1 MTTEAKQ
8 ILVPDLGDFK
18 DVLVID
24 VLVKP
29 GDHVEVETPLL
40 TLETDKATMDIPSPV
55 AGVIA
60 TMHVGK
66 GDKVS
71 TGSLLATLEGGSAES
86 VPAEGP
92 ETAAPA
98 DALKTTATE
107 GTSAA
112 AGAVQAEAGPEGTP
126 TAQPAATPESATT
139 KAAPV
144 PDESS
149 LALDA
154 ATPSRPVAGKPAES
168 PPAHD
173 AAHPTGTVAAE
184 PTSPV
189 VDETSFALAHAG
201 PSVRA
206 LARELGVDLGRVP
219 GSGRKGRITNE
230 DVKAF
235 VKAALA
241 GAATAPAVSSGSG
254 AGSSPGAGA
263 GTGLPRIPAVD
274 FAKFGP
280 VEVVPLTRI
289 QRISGPRLHA
299 SWVNVPHVT
308 QFEEADVTELEGA
321 RKWLKLR
328 AATEGFGLTSLAF
341 VIRACVLGLQR
352 YPRLGASLDEGGN
365 NLVLK
370 KYCHIGFAADTPDGL
385 VVPVIRDADRKDV
398 FELARALGG
407 LSARART
414 GKLSAAD
421 MQGGCFTISNL
432 GGIGGTS
439 FTPIIN
445 APEVAV
451 LGVSRAALKP
461 VWRDGAFVPRLM
473 LPLSLSYDHRIV
485 DGADGA
491 RFVGFLATALAD
503 VAALMAALP

>member
-1 MTTEAKQ
+1 MKQ

-24 VLVKP
+24 VLVKA
-29 GDHVEVETPLL
+29 GDHVEVETALL

-60 TMHVGK
+60 KMHVGK

-71 TGSLLATLEGGSAES
+71 TGSLLATLEEGSAES
-86 VPAEGP
+86 SPADGP
-92 ETAAPA
+92 EAAATADASETTAAEAKPV
-98 DALKTTATE
+98 TSGAT
-107 GTSAA
+107 
-112 AGAVQAEAGPEGTP
+112 QAEAATTTEGTP
-126 TAQPAATPESATT
+126 TAQAAATAETSSTKAAATPTESTPT
-139 KAAPV
+139 R
-144 PDESS
+144 
-149 LALDA
+149 DA
-154 ATPSRPVAGKPAES
+154 ATPSGPA
-168 PPAHD
+168 
-173 AAHPTGTVAAE
+173 AAE
-184 PTSPV
+184 PSAPV
-189 VDETSFALAHAG
+189 IDEAAFALAHAG

-206 LARELGVDLGRVP
+206 LARELGVDLGRVS
-219 GSGRKGRITNE
+219 GSGRKGRITGE

-241 GAATAPAVSSGSG
+241 GGAAA
-254 AGSSPGAGA
+254 PGAGA
-263 GTGLPRIPAVD
+263 SASPGTGANSMAGTGANLVPGTGAGSVLPRVPVVD

-308 QFEEADVTELEGA
+308 QFEEADVTELEEA

-328 AATEGFGLTSLAF
+328 AAGEGIGLTSLAF
-341 VIRACVLGLQR
+341 VIRACALGLQR

-370 KYCHIGFAADTPDGL
+370 KYCHVGFAADTPDGL

-398 FELARALGG
+398 FELARALGE
-407 LSARART
+407 LSAKART

-473 LPLSLSYDHRIV
+473 LPLSLSYDHRVV

-491 RFVGFLATALAD
+491 RFVGFLAGALAD
-503 VAALMAALP
+503 VAGLMAALA

>member
-1 MTTEAKQ
+1 MNQAMKQ

-24 VLVKP
+24 VLVKA
-29 GDHVEVETPLL
+29 GDHVEIESPLL

-60 TMHVGK
+60 TMHVTK

-71 TGSLLATLEGGSAES
+71 TGSLLATLEGGSGEEAPTDAS
-86 VPAEGP
+86 K
-92 ETAAPA
+92 TAA
-98 DALKTTATE
+98 
-107 GTSAA
+107 
-112 AGAVQAEAGPEGTP
+112 AEETP
-126 TAQPAATPESATT
+126 TAANATPADTGAEVASTTQAAAKAETATTKAETIPAESSPPHPAATPSG
-139 KAAPV
+139 
-144 PDESS
+144 
-149 LALDA
+149 
-154 ATPSRPVAGKPAES
+154 PVASKPAAG
-168 PPAHD
+168 PA
-173 AAHPTGTVAAE
+173 
-184 PTSPV
+184 SPV
-189 VDETSFALAHAG
+189 VDEDAFALAHAG

-206 LARELGVDLGRVP
+206 FARELGVDLGRVS

-235 VKAALA
+235 VKATLA
-241 GAATAPAVSSGSG
+241 GGATAPPVSSGS
-254 AGSSPGAGA
+254 GAGA
-263 GTGLPRIPAVD
+263 GTGLPRVPTVD

-308 QFEEADVTELEGA
+308 QFEEADVTELEEA

-328 AATEGFGLTSLAF
+328 AAGEGIGLTSLAF

-398 FELARALGG
+398 FELARALGE
-407 LSARART
+407 LSAKART

-461 VWRDGAFVPRLM
+461 VWRDGAFVPRRM
-473 LPLSLSYDHRIV
+473 LPLSLSYDHRVV

-491 RFVGFLATALAD
+491 RFVGFLAGALAD
-503 VAALMAALP
+503 VAGLMAALP

>member
-1 MTTEAKQ
+1 MNQAMKQ

-24 VLVKP
+24 VLAKA
-29 GDHVEVETPLL
+29 GDHVEVESPLL
-40 TLETDKATMDIPSPV
+40 TLETDKATMDIPSPF

-60 TMHVGK
+60 TMHVTK

-71 TGSLLATLEGGSAES
+71 TGSLLATLEEASAEAS
-86 VPAEGP
+86 TTDGP

-98 DALKTTATE
+98 DASKT
-107 GTSAA
+107 AA
-112 AGAVQAEAGPEGTP
+112 AEETPAASNATQADAAAEGAS
-126 TAQPAATPESATT
+126 TAQAAATAEPATT
-139 KAAPV
+139 Q
-144 PDESS
+144 
-149 LALDA
+149 A
-154 ATPSRPVAGKPAES
+154 ATIPAES
-168 PPAHD
+168 SPP
-173 AAHPTGTVAAE
+173 HPATTPSGPVASKPAAE
-184 PTSPV
+184 PASPV
-189 VDETSFALAHAG
+189 VDEAAFALAHAG

-206 LARELGVDLGRVP
+206 LARELGVDLGRVS

-241 GAATAPAVSSGSG
+241 GGATAPAVSS
-254 AGSSPGAGA
+254 GAGA
-263 GTGLPRIPAVD
+263 GTGLPRVPTVD

-280 VEVVPLTRI
+280 VEVLPLTRI

-308 QFEEADVTELEGA
+308 QFEEADVTELEEA

-328 AATEGFGLTSLAF
+328 AAGEGIGLTSLAF

-398 FELARALGG
+398 FELARALGD
-407 LSARART
+407 LSAKART

-451 LGVSRAALKP
+451 LGISRAALKP
-461 VWRDGAFVPRLM
+461 VWREGAFVPRLM
-473 LPLSLSYDHRIV
+473 LPLSLSYDHRVV

-503 VAALMAALP
+503 VAGLMAALP